1 MKLLINGISLPY
13 TAAEGDF
20 IAEAKKRLGRVTDAS
35 AFDLKIF
42 KKAVDARRRGDIRF
56 VCSVLAEGEDGLI
69 SPDAAARA
77 LQAIYSAKKDLTAN
91 GNLKLILAVLAA
103 DLCKA

>member
-1 MKLLINGISLPY
+1 MLRRPAYG
-13 TAAEGDF
+13 A
-20 IAEAKKRLGRVTDAS
+20 DAC
-35 AFDLKIF
+35 
-42 KKAVDARRRGDIRF
+42 G
-56 VCSVLAEGEDGLI
+56 GLQ
-69 SPDAAARA
+69 PDAAARA

>member
-56 VCSVLAEGEDGLI
+56 VCSVLAEG
-69 SPDAAARA
+69 
-77 LQAIYSAKKDLTAN
+77 
-91 GNLKLILAVLAA
+91 
-103 DLCKA
+103 